1 MNPLW
6 APPLPQAVSL
16 QWHQEKYAQPGEF
29 VPDDSR
35 RRVAWALAA
44 AESPRD
50 RRAWESRF
58 LWALRAGLLPGGRIM
73 AGAGTGGAACLMN
86 CFVLPVLPVQDLAD
100 RLRRTLSAGGGVG
113 LDFSV
118 LDQPLWPVLRSCEAV
133 AAELD
138 RRHPSTGCRPR
149 PGARRAAQMAVLRF
163 DHPQVDAFIA
173 AKADPAHDAHPHF
186 TFTVSLDDAT
196 MRRLTGPVPGDAAAS
211 AAEQARWHR
220 LAHAVWRSGEPGLL
234 FTDAVRRDD
243 NLGDLETLS
252 ATNPCGEQPL
262 PNHGACALASI
273 DLTRV
278 IQQPLQPQ
286 AHVAWGL
293 LHALIEV
300 GVRLLDNALDLSAW
314 PLPAQAQ
321 RQREQRR
328 IGLGITGLADALA
341 LLGLRHGAPEAVA
354 FTLGLGR
361 FLSHAAY
368 RASVR
373 LARTRG
379 CFPVFDAQAVL
390 HGHHRAHRLPSDL
403 RQAIRRHGL
412 RHSHLLAVAPA
423 ASISMAYADAVSPGV
438 EPIAGWLQQRR
449 WHDPDGRAWEAVVLD
464 PAWRRW
470 VRQVGSGRPLP
481 SCMATLE
488 MIGPH
493 EQLAQVAALA
503 PSIDGGISK
512 TVSLPPQ
519 ASVDAVRVLL
529 EHAWSVGLKGITA
542 FRRGSREPVV
552 TSFDPTAPNSHT
564 VESPSV
570 GRLNHAA
577 QATDES
583 QRPLGPPGGPD
594 GRHHRGPGRTAGCPC
609 AAGSDL
615 GCAAGPC
622 GVGGCPGLVGPTDR

>member
-35 RRVAWALAA
+35 RRVAWALAG
-44 AESPRD
+44 AESPRE
-50 RRAWESRF
+50 RPAWEARF

-73 AGAGTGGAACLMN
+73 AGAGTGGGACLMN
-86 CFVLPVLPVQDLAD
+86 CFVLPVQPVQDLAH

-113 LDFSV
+113 LDFSG
-118 LDQPLWPVLRSCEAV
+118 LDEPLWPVLRTCEAV

-138 RRHPSTGCRPR
+138 RRHAPPGCRLR

-163 DHPQVDAFIA
+163 DHPQIDAFIE

-186 TFTVSLDDAT
+186 TFTVALDDAT
-196 MRRLTGPVPGDAAAS
+196 MRRLIGSARGDAVAS
-211 AAEQARWHR
+211 AAERARWHR
-220 LAHAVWRSGEPGLL
+220 LAQAVWRSGEPGLL
-234 FTDAVRRDD
+234 FTDTVRRDD

-262 PNHGACALASI
+262 PDHGACALASI

-278 IQQPLQPQ
+278 VRQPLQPR
-286 AHVAWGL
+286 AHLAWGL
-293 LHALIEV
+293 LHALIQI
-300 GVRLLDNALDLSAW
+300 GVRLLDNVLDLSAW

-341 LLGLRHGAPEAVA
+341 LMGLRYGSPEAVA
-354 FTLGLGR
+354 FTRGLGR

-368 RASVR
+368 RASAR

-379 CFPVFDAQAVL
+379 SFPAFDAQAVL
-390 HGHHRAHRLPSDL
+390 HGHHRAQRLPPDL
-403 RQAIRRHGL
+403 RDAIRRHGL

-438 EPIAGWLQQRR
+438 EPIAGWLQHRR

-470 VRQVGSGRPLP
+470 TRQAGESRRLP
-481 SCMATLE
+481 GFMATLE
-488 MIGPH
+488 AVGPH

-512 TVSLPPQ
+512 TVSLPPG
-519 ASVDAVRVLL
+519 ASVDDVRGLL
-529 EHAWSVGLKGITA
+529 ERAWRQGLKGVTA

-552 TSFDPTAPNSHT
+552 HAMDSIGGF
-564 VESPSV
+564 
-570 GRLNHAA
+570 GRKVDA
-577 QATDES
+577 
-583 QRPLGPPGGPD
+583 
-594 GRHHRGPGRTAGCPC
+594 
-609 AAGSDL
+609 
-615 GCAAGPC
+615 
-622 GVGGCPGLVGPTDR
+622 